1 MQGFSHSLS
10 TPPSPHPPP
19 PHLPLHTSSPHLP
32 PHTHTLFHRG
42 NCILVGSLGQ
52 PLEPLVRFALY
63 LAGYSLQPLDT
74 RETAA
79 FNDGLRT
86 LLRQTGLEGKPTAI
100 IVEVRCVLMH
110 TAETHDVVVLPAN
123 FSKVSMNGCCHQD
136 TSRRGRISVTNLSS
150 ENNLPMFQLNAPVVI
165 RYPSSLFM

>member
-1 MQGFSHSLS
+1 M
-10 TPPSPHPPP
+10 
-19 PHLPLHTSSPHLP
+19 
-32 PHTHTLFHRG
+32 
-42 NCILVGSLGQ
+42 GSLGQ

-74 RETAA
+74 RETDA

-110 TAETHDVVVLPAN
+110 TAENFWWYMTHEVAVLPAN
-123 FSKVSMNGCCHQD
+123 F
-136 TSRRGRISVTNLSS
+136 
-150 ENNLPMFQLNAPVVI
+150 
-165 RYPSSLFM
+165 

>member
-1 MQGFSHSLS
+1 M
-10 TPPSPHPPP
+10 
-19 PHLPLHTSSPHLP
+19 
-32 PHTHTLFHRG
+32 
-42 NCILVGSLGQ
+42 VGSLGQ

-110 TAETHDVVVLPAN
+110 TA
-123 FSKVSMNGCCHQD
+123 
-136 TSRRGRISVTNLSS
+136 
-150 ENNLPMFQLNAPVVI
+150 PVVHD
-165 RYPSSLFM
+165 P